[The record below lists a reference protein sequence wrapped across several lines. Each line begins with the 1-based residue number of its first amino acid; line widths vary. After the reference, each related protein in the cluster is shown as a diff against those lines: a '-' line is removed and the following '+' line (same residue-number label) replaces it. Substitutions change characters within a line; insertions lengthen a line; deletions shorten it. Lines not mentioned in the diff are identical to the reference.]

1 MNRSYN
7 SRYEWNPVFRFVMDI
22 KYVYIEK
29 FKMHLDMYEP
39 HGNLTFFEYWID
51 RLDIQEYRDK
61 IKFLQINA
69 NDKFLLIRYANY
81 TDVLSGEEE
90 MTLDELWNMD
100 DGFYLEC
107 RSIVI
112 DVQKE
117 AIVLCP
123 FKKFRNIGEC
133 EENSIE
139 NIRDEIA
146 HAKNIEISNKLDGS
160 MQSAG
165 WYEGRMI
172 VAGSQAIDP
181 TDSWRLTDGIRMLE
195 ENPNYIMAI
204 RQNPSLTFIFE
215 YISMRDA
222 HVVKYKPEEE
232 GMYLVGLRNVFDG
245 KQMSYS
251 FVLDMAKR
259 FGLKSTNVFD
269 KTFDEVLADMKTIKS
284 DEQEGFVLNI
294 DGHLVKCKGDDYV
307 SLHKSLSKISSIN
320 LIIKNYADGT
330 LDDLR
335 AKIPTAY
342 KERIDAVVRIIS
354 KYVKEINKD
363 VYEYYFQSPKCDKK
377 TFMIWTEKNVPKHLR
392 CYVRNKFLGIE
403 NNYIKSGSGKTPHY
417 KKLCDMGVKPED
429 YKLIFVEDL

>member
-7 SRYEWNPVFRFVMDI
+7 SRYEWNPVFRFVMDV
-22 KYVYIEK
+22 KYAYIEK

-181 TDSWRLTDGIRMLE
+181 ADSWRLTDGIRMLE

-354 KYVKEINKD
+354 KYVKETNKEVD
-363 VYEYYFQSPKCDKK
+363 RYYFQSPKCDKK

-403 NNYIKSGSGKTPHY
+403 NNYIKSGGGKTPHY

>member
-1 MNRSYN
+1 M
-7 SRYEWNPVFRFVMDI
+7 
-22 KYVYIEK
+22 
-29 FKMHLDMYEP
+29 
-39 HGNLTFFEYWID
+39 
-51 RLDIQEYRDK
+51 
-61 IKFLQINA
+61 
-69 NDKFLLIRYANY
+69 
-81 TDVLSGEEE
+81 
-90 MTLDELWNMD
+90 
-100 DGFYLEC
+100 
-107 RSIVI
+107 
-112 DVQKE
+112 
-117 AIVLCP
+117 
-123 FKKFRNIGEC
+123 RN
-133 EENSIE
+133 
-139 NIRDEIA
+139 
-146 HAKNIEISNKLDGS
+146 
-160 MQSAG
+160 
-165 WYEGRMI
+165 
-172 VAGSQAIDP
+172 
-181 TDSWRLTDGIRMLE
+181 
-195 ENPNYIMAI
+195 
-204 RQNPSLTFIFE
+204 
-215 YISMRDA
+215 A

-335 AKIPTAY
+335 TKIPTAY

-354 KYVKEINKD
+354 KYVKEINNEVD
-363 VYEYYFQSPKCDKK
+363 GYYFQSPKCDKK

-403 NNYIKSGSGKTPHY
+403 NNYIKSGGGKTPHY